1 MKKTIRLV
9 CTIIAAVAM
18 LCAAFALVACGDSD
32 VTDLRVE
39 NAKISFMCGDE
50 FETGENFTV
59 YALYKDGT
67 KVDVTKDVT
76 VRQESGMDMN
86 VAGDYQIT
94 VIYGEKRTIY
104 TVYVN
109 DREDVVRRI
118 ETDASAAKTQY
129 KLGEAFS
136 TDGLVLNLV
145 YENSH
150 GVTFPAT
157 TTSLAGFDVTVAN
170 SNGVEIDD
178 VFTALGSFTV
188 TVSKGNVKGS
198 FDVTVEGVDISSV
211 PAALAVGTYY
221 GNTVASGRAHIQ
233 GARMNYNEEYGAQP
247 GEPFTSAVYEYS
259 FGNNYTYFSNTH
271 DNPTTEYHCSID
283 EAGLF
288 VTYKEN
294 GVIKTSNMNNAAM
307 MNGSPYIL
315 WYNSSIEYGIENAL
329 NNLYSHALRC
339 TNGDLDKSLFADE
352 ATRSYGFAFSG
363 LEFRDNSGDYY
374 ETSVEFTLG
383 EDYAIASVSIMQD
396 YYENN
401 SSLAGQEGYV
411 PMFTTDPATGKTT
424 PGAKYSY
431 RTIITVTQ
439 TTGERTAENEYDRN
453 MFKVSSYTLSYNG
466 AALADGAVLECS
478 AGNTYILEISN
489 VLPATA
495 NLAVDI
501 MQFDYEGNLQAPD
514 FWLSNEHFTIVRDNT
529 RISLSARHGG
539 TWTLLFTTAQTTR
552 RLTVHI
558 TGEPPEDMQPKLY
571 NNVSGAFYDG
581 AEKTVGLGG
590 AVYFYGA
597 VDRYADSAQTA
608 TIDSDNAAHATVTAA
623 TLNGVD
629 CWKFT
634 ATQAGTYQITVVS
647 DSMALVRCT
656 FVFTV
661 SEVADFSTLLSGTY
675 TVQDQVGNIYTV
687 AFTQN
692 SADPLGG
699 TVLVTCT
706 PTDDSNDPITEEAT
720 QQTLSFYVDGM
731 QIVVTH
737 GASDT
742 IWVEFDVD
750 QNNNLVLIDKR
761 ETHYVLSRV

>member
-9 CTIIAAVAM
+9 CTIIAAIAM
-18 LCAAFALVACGDSD
+18 LCAAFALVACGDESD
-32 VTDLRVE
+32 ITDLRVE

-50 FETGENFTV
+50 FETGESFTV
-59 YALYKDGT
+59 YALYKDGRE
-67 KVDVTKDVT
+67 VDVTKDVS

-86 VAGDYQIT
+86 VASDYQIT

-109 DREDVVRRI
+109 DREDVVRKI
-118 ETDASAAKTQY
+118 DPDVSAVKTQY
-129 KLGEAFS
+129 KLGEKFS

-145 YENSH
+145 YENAH

-157 TTSLAGFDVTVAN
+157 TTSLNGFDVTVAN
-170 SNGVEIDD
+170 SSGVEIDE

-211 PAALAVGTYY
+211 PAALTVGTYY
-221 GNTVASGRAHIQ
+221 SSTVASGRAHIQ
-233 GARMNYNEEYGAQP
+233 GARMNYNAQYELQP
-247 GEPFTSAVYEYS
+247 GEPFTSAIYEYS
-259 FGNNYTYFSNTH
+259 FGNNYTYFRNTH

-283 EAGLF
+283 ESGLF
-288 VTYKEN
+288 VTFLED

-315 WYNSSIEYGIENAL
+315 WYNSEIEYGIENAL

-339 TNGDLDKSLFADE
+339 SNDDFVPTADE
-352 ATRSYGFAFSG
+352 ATRSYSFEFSG
-363 LEFRDNSGDYY
+363 LEFRDNSGDFYK
-374 ETSVEFTLG
+374 TTVEFTLG
-383 EDYAIASVSIMQD
+383 EDYAIASVSLTQD

-411 PMFTTDPATGKTT
+411 PTFTTDPVTGKTT
-424 PGAKYSY
+424 PGATYSY
-431 RTIITVTQ
+431 RTIITVSQ
-439 TTGERTAENEYDRN
+439 TTGERTAQNEYDRN

-466 AALADGAVLECS
+466 TALADGAVLECS
-478 AGNTYILEISN
+478 AGNTYVLQISD

-501 MQFDYEGNLQAPD
+501 MQFDYEGNLEAPD
-514 FWLSNEHFTIVRDNT
+514 FWLSNEHFTIVRDNN
-529 RISLSARHGG
+529 RISLSTRHGG
-539 TWTLLFTTAQTTR
+539 TWTLLFTTARTTR

-581 AEKTVGLGG
+581 SEKTVGIGG

-608 TIDSDNAAHATVTAA
+608 TIDSDNAAYATITAA
-623 TLNGVD
+623 TLNGVA

-634 ATQAGTYQITVVS
+634 ATQAGSYQISVVS
-647 DSMALVRCT
+647 DSMALVRCI

-661 SEVADFSTLLSGTY
+661 SEAADFSTLLSGTY

-687 AFTQN
+687 AFTQTG
-692 SADPLGG
+692 ADPLGG

-706 PTDDSNDPITEEAT
+706 PTDDSNNPITEEAT
-720 QQTLSFYVDGM
+720 RQTLSFYVDGM

-750 QNNNLVLIDKR
+750 QNNNLVLIDR
-761 ETHYVLSRV
+761 RDTHYVLTRA